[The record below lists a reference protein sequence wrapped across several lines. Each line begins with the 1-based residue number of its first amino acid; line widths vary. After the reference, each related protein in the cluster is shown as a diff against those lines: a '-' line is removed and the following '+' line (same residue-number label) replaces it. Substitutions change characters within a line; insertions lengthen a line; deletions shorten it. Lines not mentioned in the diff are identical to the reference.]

1 METPVRLKNAASISS
16 SFLGAYTYTGN
27 SNTFRDTVI
36 GRYCSIGNNVSILS
50 QHPSNWL
57 TSHKLSYEDDLQT
70 GTARQYNFPNYSGLK
85 FIGQDVWIG
94 KNVKIK
100 SGVKIST
107 GSILEAGTIVTKNV
121 EPFLIV
127 GGIPAKYISK
137 RNEQE
142 VDLCI

>member
-1 METPVRLKNAASISS
+1 M
-16 SFLGAYTYTGN
+16 
-27 SNTFRDTVI
+27 
-36 GRYCSIGNNVSILS
+36 
-50 QHPSNWL
+50 
-57 TSHKLSYEDDLQT
+57 QT
-70 GTARQYNFPNYSGLK
+70 DTARQYNFPNYSGLK
-85 FIGQDVWIG
+85 FIGHDVWIG
-94 KNVKIK
+94 ENVKIK